1 MGPSALRLA
10 FSNGQ
15 RTYFHQFRPC
25 ARCRATASPS
35 TMPGLPLWR
44 RAGFAQSS
52 RANVKK
58 YTEDHEWIE
67 VADDGRTGK
76 IGISTYAS
84 SQLGDVV
91 FVELPELEQHV
102 SAGDAIGAVES
113 VKSASDI
120 MSPATGVI
128 TRRNDKLTETPALLN
143 KSAEA
148 DGWIAEMTIED
159 NAELGKLMD
168 QEAYARLIGE
178 EK

>member
-1 MGPSALRLA
+1 M
-10 FSNGQ
+10 
-15 RTYFHQFRPC
+15 
-25 ARCRATASPS
+25 
-35 TMPGLPLWR
+35 
-44 RAGFAQSS
+44 
-52 RANVKK
+52 
-58 YTEDHEWIE
+58 
-67 VADDGRTGK
+67 
-76 IGISTYAS
+76 
-84 SQLGDVV
+84 
-91 FVELPELEQHV
+91 ELPELEQHV